1 MTDALIIILI
11 IIVFPIAAVWGL
23 RAFRKMQQKP
33 KVKKKEDFKPHVY
46 HEMTNLIL
54 IPFGKYA
61 WNGRNAP
68 DGSFAKIVWQVF
80 LIVLI
85 TVIFWFVLGL
95 IDRRIN
101 GRDVQTPNKETAF
114 EEDYVD

>member
-11 IIVFPIAAVWGL
+11 IIVLPIATVWGL
-23 RAFRKMQQKP
+23 RVFRKMQRKP
-33 KVKKKEDFKPHVY
+33 KEKKKEDFKPHIY
-46 HEMTNLIL
+46 RELTNLIL
-54 IPFGKYA
+54 IPIGKYA

-85 TVIFWFVLGL
+85 TVIFWFVIGL
-95 IDRRIN
+95 IDRRVN
-101 GRDVQTPNKETAF
+101 GQDVQTPNIETG
-114 EEDYVD
+114 V